1 MYNIDKCID
10 SFFNYGSTKFLDLKE
25 QRLVSSNLSSKKYKV
40 YKPYKDS
47 EKVIFY
53 KDSPYNVILY
63 ELKTLGNLTHQ
74 QILGT
79 LFSLGIDQSM
89 YGDILIIDGRYFVYI
104 LESIEEYLLLYFSSV
119 ANNKIELIK
128 CDIDLLKDY
137 EREYEEI
144 KIISSSSRIDTVVAH
159 LINSNRESASD
170 MIKDKLVLVNNDN
183 VRHTYVLKNGD
194 IFSIRRFGKYKF
206 DDVITETRKGNFI
219 YRILKYK

>member
-1 MYNIDKCID
+1 MYNVNKIID
-10 SFFNYGSTKFLDLKE
+10 SFYNYGSTRFLDLKE
-25 QRLVSSNLSSKKYKV
+25 QKLVAANLSNKKYNI
-40 YKPYKDS
+40 YKPYCDS

-53 KDSPYNVILY
+53 KDNPYSVVLY

-89 YGDILIIDGRYFVYI
+89 YGDILIIDGRYFIYV

-119 ANNKIELIK
+119 ANNKIELVK

-183 VRHTYVLKNGD
+183 VRHTYNLCNGD
-194 IFSIRRFGKYKF
+194 ILSIRRFGKYRF
-206 DDVITETRKGNFI
+206 EGVVNETRKGNFI
-219 YRILKYK
+219 FKILKYK